1 VLRFM
6 IQTLKVSA
14 VLVLAVAIVFTSQRA
29 LSHYL
34 DQAAEG
40 QDVEPVTFTVH
51 GEETPDSVGERL
63 EEQGIIRSGFYFEMR
78 MRLGSSDR
86 QLSAGEYELSPGMAV
101 SEIIDEITTTGRSG
115 TMTVRFQEGWRT
127 EQYADHLVEIGL
139 LETTQ
144 EFMTAVADPQWDFD
158 FLATRPADADLE
170 GYLFPDTYEF
180 HSDATAEE
188 IITTLLETFDA
199 RVPLEMRERAAD
211 LGYNF
216 HNVMTIASI
225 VEREAV
231 IAEERPIIASVFYN
245 RMDET
250 MPLQADPTVQYVAGE
265 PGNWWPEITQDDINR
280 MAPHNTY
287 QRPGIPPWPIANPSL
302 ASIEAA
308 LDPADTD
315 HLFFVATGDGS
326 GAHRF
331 AETYEEHQQNIE
343 LARQGQ

>member
-1 VLRFM
+1 MLRFM

-34 DQAAEG
+34 GQADEG
-40 QDVEPVTFTVH
+40 RDTTPVMFTVQN
-51 GEETPDSVGERL
+51 EEPAESVGERL
-63 EEQGIIRSGFYFEMR
+63 EEQGIIRSGWYFEMR
-78 MRLGSSDR
+78 MRIGASDAE
-86 QLSAGEYELSPGMAV
+86 LSPGQYELSPGMAV
-101 SEIIDEITTTGRSG
+101 SEIIEEITTTGATGSV
-115 TMTVRFQEGWRT
+115 TVRFQEGWRT
-127 EQYADHLVEIGL
+127 EQYAEELVESGL
-139 LETTQ
+139 LETTD
-144 EFMTAVADPQWDFD
+144 EFMDAVVSNQWDFG
-158 FLATRPADADLE
+158 FLSARPADAELE

-180 HSDATAEE
+180 RGDVTADEVVE
-188 IITTLLETFDA
+188 TLLETFES
-199 RVPLEMRERAAD
+199 RVPSELQERADD

-216 HNVMTIASI
+216 HNVITIASI
-225 VEREAV
+225 IEREAV
-231 IAEERPIIASVFYN
+231 IAEERPTIASVFYN

-250 MPLQADPTVQYVAGE
+250 MPLQADPTVQYVVGQ
-265 PGNWWPEITQDDINR
+265 PGNWWPEITQEDINR
-280 MAPHNTY
+280 MAAHNTY

-308 LDPADTD
+308 LEPASTD